1 MENKTFTIDNLKAVD
16 DEPRTIEGFGSIF
29 DNVDS
34 YGDVVVK
41 GAFVKSIKKRKP
53 KMLWQHKSDMPI
65 GTWDVVK
72 ETQEGLYL
80 KGRIFDTQ
88 MGNDAYTLLKG
99 GAIDGLSI
107 GYTTKQYEI
116 DSKANIRKLIEVEL
130 FETSLV
136 TFPANEKATITS
148 VKSLPETERE
158 FESFLRDVGGF
169 SVAAAKTITSHG
181 FKALSGQRDV
191 EAKALSKEQIEEL
204 SKSLLNILNSK

>member
-29 DNVDS
+29 NNIDS
-34 YGDVVVK
+34 YGDIVLP

-53 KMLWQHKSDMPI
+53 KMLWQHRSDMPI
-65 GTWDVVK
+65 GAWDVVK
-72 ETQEGLYL
+72 ETPEGLYL

-107 GYTTKQYEI
+107 GYTTKLYEI
-116 DSKANIRKLIEVEL
+116 DSKANTRKLKEVEL

-136 TFPANEKATITS
+136 TFPANEKATVTN

-158 FESFLRDVGGF
+158 FEEFLRDAGY
-169 SVAAAKTITSHG
+169 SHAAAKTIVARG

-191 EAKALSKEQIEEL
+191 EAKDAEL
-204 SKSLLNILNSK
+204 AKQMDRFAELFTI

>member
-29 DNVDS
+29 NNIDS
-34 YGDVVVK
+34 YGDIVLP

-53 KMLWQHKSDMPI
+53 KMLWQHRSDMPI
-65 GTWDVVK
+65 GAWDVVK
-72 ETQEGLYL
+72 ETPEGLYL

-116 DSKANIRKLIEVEL
+116 DSKANTRKLKEVEL

-136 TFPANEKATITS
+136 TFPANEKATVTN

-158 FESFLRDVGGF
+158 FEEFLRDAGY
-169 SVAAAKTITSHG
+169 SHAAAKTIVARG

-191 EAKALSKEQIEEL
+191 EAKDAEL
-204 SKSLLNILNSK
+204 AKQMDRFAELFTI

>member
-29 DNVDS
+29 NNIDS
-34 YGDVVVK
+34 YGDIVLP

-53 KMLWQHKSDMPI
+53 KMLWQHRSDMPI
-65 GTWDVVK
+65 GAWDVVK
-72 ETQEGLYL
+72 ETPEGLYL

-107 GYTTKQYEI
+107 GYTTKLYEI
-116 DSKANIRKLIEVEL
+116 DSKANTRKLKEVDL

-136 TFPANEKATITS
+136 TFPANEKATVTN

-158 FESFLRDVGGF
+158 FEEFLRDAGY
-169 SVAAAKTITSHG
+169 SHAAAKTIVARG

-191 EAKALSKEQIEEL
+191 EAKDAEL
-204 SKSLLNILNSK
+204 AKQMDRFAELFTI